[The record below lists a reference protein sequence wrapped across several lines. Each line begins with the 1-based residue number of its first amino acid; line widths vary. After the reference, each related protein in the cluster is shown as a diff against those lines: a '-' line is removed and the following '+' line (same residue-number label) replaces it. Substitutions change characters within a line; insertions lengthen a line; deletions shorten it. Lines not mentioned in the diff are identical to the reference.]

1 MLLNCF
7 LPCFPYYFPISSVWR
22 FNFVIVSG
30 MKCSDWHWVLRRKCV
45 FLRII
50 FSDAN
55 VSEFHSGSDWTS
67 PTVVNSVVYPYFIS
81 TYSQK
86 LNVQNPCHPTFT
98 QLPLYRIGERSQMKH
113 MNKYLCPAICFG
125 TSVLPGYSLTL
136 PFSPSFFSPHFPLIF
151 TDPLFEWSQSL
162 LLFVLFLVSLY
173 HFWSC
178 HPHIVHT

>member
-1 MLLNCF
+1 M
-7 LPCFPYYFPISSVWR
+7 VW
-22 FNFVIVSG
+22 
-30 MKCSDWHWVLRRKCV
+30 
-45 FLRII
+45 
-50 FSDAN
+50 
-55 VSEFHSGSDWTS
+55 
-67 PTVVNSVVYPYFIS
+67 
-81 TYSQK
+81 
-86 LNVQNPCHPTFT
+86 NVQIGTGFWGESVFFWELFSQTQMFQNFTQEVTEHLLLSSTLLFILISYLHTVRNLMYKTRVYPTFT
-98 QLPLYRIGERSQMKH
+98 QLPLYRIGERSQMEH